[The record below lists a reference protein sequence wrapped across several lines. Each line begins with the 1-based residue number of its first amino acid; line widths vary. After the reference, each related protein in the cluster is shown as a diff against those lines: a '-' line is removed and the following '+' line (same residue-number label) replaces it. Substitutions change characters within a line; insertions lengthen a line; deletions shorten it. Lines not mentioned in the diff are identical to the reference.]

1 MGLKILYIK
10 IKLYESLNFRIL
22 IGIKKN
28 LWVLF
33 IGNCLENN
41 ISFLKCYCIL
51 IGDYL
56 CFNIYRIVIKVY

>member
-1 MGLKILYIK
+1 MGPKISYTK
-10 IKLYESLNFRIL
+10 IKLHESLNSRIPT
-22 IGIKKN
+22 GTKKN

-41 ISFLKCYCIL
+41 ISFLKCHCIL

-56 CFNIYRIVIKVY
+56 CFNIYRTVIKAY